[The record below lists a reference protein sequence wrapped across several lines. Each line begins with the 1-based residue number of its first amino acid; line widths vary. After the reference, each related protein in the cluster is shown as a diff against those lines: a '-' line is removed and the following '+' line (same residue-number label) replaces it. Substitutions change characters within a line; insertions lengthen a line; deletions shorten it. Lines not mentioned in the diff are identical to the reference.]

1 MDIVVNQL
9 KQKPHNIPQ
18 YEGGDQ
24 IPMDDVSK
32 TSYAPTQQAEWERCF
47 NYDVS
52 IATVKHFQS

>member
-24 IPMDDVSK
+24 IPVDDVSK

-47 NYDVS
+47 N
-52 IATVKHFQS
+52 